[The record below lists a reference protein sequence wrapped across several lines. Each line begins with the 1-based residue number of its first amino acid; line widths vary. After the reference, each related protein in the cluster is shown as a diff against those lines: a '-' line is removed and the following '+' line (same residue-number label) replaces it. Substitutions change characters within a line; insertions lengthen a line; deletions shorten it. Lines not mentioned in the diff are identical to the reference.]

1 MGPAGQP
8 GRTEAWVPGGSV
20 LGAGV
25 LGQKEAGLWTE
36 PTPVGPALTLALG
49 DRTARSCGMPGGVGE
64 AQSRLV
70 V

>member
-8 GRTEAWVPGGSV
+8 GRTEAWV
-20 LGAGV
+20 LGAPC
-25 LGQKEAGLWTE
+25 LGQKGAGLWTE